1 MKVAAAERRK
11 AVRRNIRTPIRVR
24 RWKSSL
30 PEQESES
37 ENLSEHGILFATDEA
52 IRVRTVLE
60 ILLQMPELITCE
72 PATEWLCAGH
82 VVRVEP
88 IRSRKGKL
96 GVSVQFDCY
105 QVVRESAVPA
115 MKSSSQR
122 LASNPHSA
130 ESLDEES
137 RALCLRVI
145 QGLTARTSG

>member
-1 MKVAAAERRK
+1 MKVAAADRRK
-11 AVRRNIRTPIRVR
+11 TVRRNIKTPIRVR
-24 RWKSSL
+24 RWKSGL
-30 PEQESES
+30 PEEESVS
-37 ENLSEHGILFATDEA
+37 ENLSENGILFATDEA
-52 IRVRTVLE
+52 IRVGTVLE

-88 IRSRKGKL
+88 IRSANGRF

-105 QVVRESAVPA
+105 QVARESAVPA

-122 LASNPHSA
+122 LALNASGA
-130 ESLDEES
+130 EPLDEES

-145 QGLTARTSG
+145 QGLTARTSE